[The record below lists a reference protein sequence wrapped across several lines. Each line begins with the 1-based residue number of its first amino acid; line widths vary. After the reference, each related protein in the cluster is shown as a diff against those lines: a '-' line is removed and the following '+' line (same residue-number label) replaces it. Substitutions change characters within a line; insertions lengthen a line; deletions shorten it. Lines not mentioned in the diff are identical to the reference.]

1 MNIITADSVNSLQ
14 MSRVPQ
20 LCSLRCPR
28 CRRGAGARA
37 AAAAGAPEAA
47 PGAGPQQRKASDT
60 PPGEALASLLL
71 RWGTAAFLLREVM
84 PVNVCLLPDTR
95 SSPESQPPL
104 LAAFLP
110 AHRRGRPRG
119 ALWLGGSLPT
129 QHSTVTVGACA
140 HRAP

>member
-1 MNIITADSVNSLQ
+1 

-20 LCSLRCPR
+20 LCSLRCPW
-28 CRRGAGARA
+28 CRRGAGAGA
-37 AAAAGAPEAA
+37 AVPAGAPEAA
-47 PGAGPQQRKASDT
+47 PGAGPQRHKASDT

-71 RWGTAAFLLREVM
+71 RRETAAFLLREVM
-84 PVNVCLLPDTR
+84 PVNVCLLSDTR
-95 SSPESQPPL
+95 SCPESQPPL

-110 AHRRGRPRG
+110 AHRRRGRPRG
-119 ALWLGGSLPT
+119 VLWLGGSLHT